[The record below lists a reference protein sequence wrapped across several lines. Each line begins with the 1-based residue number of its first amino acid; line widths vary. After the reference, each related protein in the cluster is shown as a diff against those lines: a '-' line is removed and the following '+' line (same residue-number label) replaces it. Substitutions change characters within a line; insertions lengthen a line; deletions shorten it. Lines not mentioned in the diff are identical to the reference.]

1 MAKPYLLVGDIGG
14 ANARFAIADKNG
26 PGFSR
31 EKIVSCADFETAG
44 QAIRSYLS
52 DVAGGIVPRYTN
64 LLQTSRF
71 RHGFERKG
79 RQQELLEKITTRL
92 VMYPQPGLLGTS
104 FCGFEM
110 FAK

>member
-14 ANARFAIADKNG
+14 TNARFVIADKNG
-26 PGFSR
+26 PVLSC
-31 EKIVSCADFETAG
+31 EKIVSCADFKTAG
-44 QAIRSYLS
+44 QAIRSYIS
-52 DVAGGIVPRYTN
+52 DVAGGIVPRYSN

-92 VMYPQPGLLGTS
+92 VMYPQPGLLGAR
-104 FCGFEM
+104 FCGLEM
-110 FAK
+110 FAR